1 MGIHADWTSS
11 CPVGQRVVLP
21 KEGTQNKF
29 EGTRRQEM
37 RGWLVALETAQP
49 CICLLESVSGKVPV
63 N

>member
-1 MGIHADWTSS
+1 MPYRAEGGPA
-11 CPVGQRVVLP
+11 P
-21 KEGTQNKF
+21 KEGVPNRF
-29 EGTRRQEM
+29 EGTRKEEK